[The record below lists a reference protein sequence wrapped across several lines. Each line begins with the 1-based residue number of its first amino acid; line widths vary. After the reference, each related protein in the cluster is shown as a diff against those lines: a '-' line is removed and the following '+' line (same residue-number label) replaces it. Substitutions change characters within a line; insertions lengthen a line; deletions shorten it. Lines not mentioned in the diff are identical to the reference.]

1 MTRGGGGEGAAVE
14 ELVREGNASVVVTD
28 WYGRTALHHAVKRSC
43 VGNVAQHA
51 HTDAHARTH
60 THAHVCVCVC
70 ARANAHTHMML
81 KHRHTGGVKALLA
94 LGADA
99 NAADS
104 HGYV

>member
-51 HTDAHARTH
+51 HTQTHIHARTH
-60 THAHVCVCVC
+60 MRTCACVC
-70 ARANAHTHMML
+70 ARAQT
-81 KHRHTGGVKALLA
+81 RTRT
-94 LGADA
+94 
-99 NAADS
+99 
-104 HGYV
+104 